1 MNVDAKNSAAG
12 GRGMIPTTESG
23 RLFPG
28 GRIDKGS
35 DVCYNLVTSVWFY

>member
-1 MNVDAKNSAAG
+1 
-12 GRGMIPTTESG
+12 MIPTTESG

-35 DVCYNLVTSVWFY
+35 GVCYNLVTSVWFY

>member
-1 MNVDAKNSAAG
+1 
-12 GRGMIPTTESG
+12 MIPTTESG

-35 DVCYNLVTSVWFY
+35 GVCYNLVTYLNCKGEFFMAETKSFTYM